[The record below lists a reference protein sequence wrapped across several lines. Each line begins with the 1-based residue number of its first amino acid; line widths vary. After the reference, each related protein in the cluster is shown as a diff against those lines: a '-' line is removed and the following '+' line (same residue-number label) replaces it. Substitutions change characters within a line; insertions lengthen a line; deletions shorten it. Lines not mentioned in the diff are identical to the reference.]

1 MCWQPIEIYGRGILC
16 ATKRNYN
23 SVFFLFIIWRK
34 NGRKKPAEV
43 YKILNET
50 HILDDYIFV
59 CYDTLHTL
67 GTEYLVEDITEYTKE
82 KGAAV

>member
-1 MCWQPIEIYGRGILC
+1 MCTKKELQFSIFLISEKWQ
-16 ATKRNYN
+16 
-23 SVFFLFIIWRK
+23 
-34 NGRKKPAEV
+34 KKPAEV

-67 GTEYLVEDITEYTKE
+67 GTEYLVEDITEYAKE

>member
-1 MCWQPIEIYGRGILC
+1 MKGIFYVHQKGITIQYFLIYNLAEKWQ
-16 ATKRNYN
+16 
-23 SVFFLFIIWRK
+23 
-34 NGRKKPAEV
+34 KKPAEV

-67 GTEYLVEDITEYTKE
+67 GTEYLVEDITEYAKE

>member
-1 MCWQPIEIYGRGILC
+1 MC
-16 ATKRNYN
+16 TKRELQFCIFLIYN
-23 SVFFLFIIWRK
+23 LAEQWK
-34 NGRKKPAEV
+34 KKPAQV

-67 GTEYLVEDITEYTKE
+67 GTEYLVNDITEYE
-82 KGAAV
+82 KKKGVSV